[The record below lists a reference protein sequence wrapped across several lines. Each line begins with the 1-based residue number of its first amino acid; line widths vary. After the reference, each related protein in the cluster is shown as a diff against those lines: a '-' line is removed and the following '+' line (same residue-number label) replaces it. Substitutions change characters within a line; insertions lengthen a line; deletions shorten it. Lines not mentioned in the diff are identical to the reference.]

1 MKSILNKDFQYT
13 SSVKTDVRKTFARIR
28 RELAAQEKAREE
40 AEKKV
45 RRIGAK

>member
-1 MKSILNKDFQYT
+1 MKSILHKDFRYVPAAST
-13 SSVKTDVRKTFARIR
+13 NLRATFARIR
-28 RELAAQEKAREE
+28 RELAAQQKAREE